1 MKLARFELSM
11 LLSKVTKRVRSCAML
26 HEAHMVGVA
35 VEGVAVVGACVG
47 VEVGAG
53 DGARLHAN
61 G

>member
-1 MKLARFELSM
+1 M
-11 LLSKVTKRVRSCAML
+11 LQ
-26 HEAHMVGVA
+26 EAHVVGLA

-53 DGARLHAN
+53 DGVRLHAN